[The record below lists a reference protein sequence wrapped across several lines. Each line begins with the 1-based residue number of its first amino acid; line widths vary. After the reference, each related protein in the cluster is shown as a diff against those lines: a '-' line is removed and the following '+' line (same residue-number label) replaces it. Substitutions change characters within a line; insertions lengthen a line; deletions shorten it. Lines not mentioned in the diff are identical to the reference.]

1 MLSSSSAIFRA
12 VDFFTTKGMV
22 GRQDLRGA
30 RLHEFP
36 GPSWESAFAPFCV
49 RVQNWTLNLTGLWAW
64 TPWGSFFFSL
74 FSLRIPLCLPFPS
87 PVIQE
92 ILV

>member
-1 MLSSSSAIFRA
+1 MLSSAIFRA

-30 RLHEFP
+30 RLLEFP

-49 RVQNWTLNLTGLWAW
+49 RVRNWTLNLTGGMGLDSL
-64 TPWGSFFFSL
+64 GVFFLFTVFSQNSVVSSIPFSL
-74 FSLRIPLCLPFPS
+74 
-87 PVIQE
+87 
-92 ILV
+92 